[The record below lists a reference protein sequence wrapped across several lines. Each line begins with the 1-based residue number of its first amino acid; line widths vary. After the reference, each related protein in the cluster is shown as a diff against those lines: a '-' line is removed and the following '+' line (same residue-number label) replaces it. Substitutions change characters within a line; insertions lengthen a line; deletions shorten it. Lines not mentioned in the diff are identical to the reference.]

1 MSEKEETKIDES
13 SGVPESPVMVV
24 VPDSP
29 RTDYGVF
36 SSAEITVEGDDVIIT
51 VPVRHG
57 VTTVRAH
64 KAILTAWAADNV
76 AGELLEE
83 AKKYKP

>member
-1 MSEKEETKIDES
+1 MFEKEETRIDES
-13 SGVPESPVMVV
+13 SGVPENPVMVV
-24 VPDSP
+24 VPESP
-29 RTDYGVF
+29 PADYGVF

-51 VPVRHG
+51 VPVRHS

-64 KAILTAWAADNV
+64 KAILTAWATDNV